1 MGEQQPNALAYY
13 IKTVVPLVVELLNDR
28 ITNLITLQ
36 IGTHISQILEMVEL
50 VKSIVATGA
59 MLRSFSQLALLVRGV
74 SIGKLQW
81 LVGARKPPKYL

>member
-1 MGEQQPNALAYY
+1 
-13 IKTVVPLVVELLNDR
+13 
-28 ITNLITLQ
+28 
-36 IGTHISQILEMVEL
+36 MVEL

-59 MLRSFSQLALLVRGV
+59 MLRSFSKLALLVRGI